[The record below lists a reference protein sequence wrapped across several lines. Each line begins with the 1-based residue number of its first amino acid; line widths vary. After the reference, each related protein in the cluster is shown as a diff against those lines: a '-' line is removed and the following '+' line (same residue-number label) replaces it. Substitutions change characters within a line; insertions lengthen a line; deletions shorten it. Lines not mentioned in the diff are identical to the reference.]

1 MGIKS
6 FYHVFAAK
14 AAPTVGASLLA
25 NLAHEPTIDELAREP
40 NHFNILKAHRQIN
53 KKGRKVYTWHI
64 TLNPFLQYY
73 YKIFL

>member
-6 FYHVFAAK
+6 FCHVFAAK

-40 NHFNILKAHRQIN
+40 NRFNILKAHQKIN
-53 KKGRKVYTWHI
+53 KKGRKILYKYT
-64 TLNPFLQYY
+64 TSNPFLQYY